1 MESTVQA
8 SEAQLEIGLRERN
21 VIEVNGAS
29 DLCSM
34 NATEYSGKLLYL
46 EPTSLYPLLSII
58 LSLLTV
64 HQTSKSLTDAVAV
77 ATAPSEAILQSL
89 EDDHGVSRHVSA
101 GVLGLFGDVL
111 VENDD
116 EVWRCDLRRIVRE
129 VGIGLL
135 YALGVRVARA

>member
-1 MESTVQA
+1 
-8 SEAQLEIGLRERN
+8 
-21 VIEVNGAS
+21 
-29 DLCSM
+29 M
-34 NATEYSGKLLYL
+34 NATEHSGKLLYL

-89 EDDHGVSRHVSA
+89 EDDHGVSRDVSA
-101 GVLGLFGDVL
+101 RVLRLFGDVL
-111 VENDD
+111 VEIDG
-116 EVWRCDLRRIVRE
+116 EVWRCNLRRAVRE

-135 YALGVRVARA
+135 HALGVRVARV